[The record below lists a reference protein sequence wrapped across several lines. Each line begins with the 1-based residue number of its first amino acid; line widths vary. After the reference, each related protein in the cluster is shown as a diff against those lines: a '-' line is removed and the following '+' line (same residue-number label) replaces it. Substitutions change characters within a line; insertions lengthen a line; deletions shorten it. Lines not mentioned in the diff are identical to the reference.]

1 MAEMDPH
8 YGQLQGVEQS
18 ADDQGGYQDLAHFLL
33 PLLLLGAGM
42 KSHDVQFEEAGLFD
56 QRRLQCCTE
65 ISKLKFMIAKVE
77 SKT

>member
-1 MAEMDPH
+1 MSERDPH
-8 YGQLQGVEQS
+8 YGQLQGVQQF
-18 ADDQGGYQDLAHFLL
+18 ADDQSCSQDLAHSLLPFLL
-33 PLLLLGAGM
+33 LEGGM
-42 KSHDVQFEEAGLFD
+42 KTHDVQFEEAGLFD